1 MKLIDAD
8 KLPHYDG
15 TALSAA
21 AVASAVENAPTI
33 DVESLITQHED
44 IGYERG
50 YRDGYAEAWE
60 VLDDAEPVEFEWC
73 HDCKEYDQNA
83 HCCHRWTKVI
93 RTTVNDL
100 KTQGYEPVKHGKWIE
115 NKGGFGWYCSECKK
129 YDYYAYCWSSENEK
143 YELQDTY
150 CPNCG
155 SKMDVPDTDVGKMED
170 KDEEIF

>member
-1 MKLIDAD
+1 MALIDTD

-50 YRDGYAEAWE
+50 FRDGYAEALE
-60 VLDDAEPVEFEWC
+60 ANDAVEFEWC

-100 KTQGYEPVKHGKWIE
+100 KTQGYEPVKHGKWIMDRTGAE
-115 NKGGFGWYCSECKK
+115 YCSECGK
-129 YDYYAYCWSSENEK
+129 YPFDDGEYHIVGWHS
-143 YELQDTY
+143 DY
-150 CPNCG
+150 CPHCG
-155 SKMDVPDTDVGKMED
+155 AKMGGDN
-170 KDEEIF
+170 DEQDI